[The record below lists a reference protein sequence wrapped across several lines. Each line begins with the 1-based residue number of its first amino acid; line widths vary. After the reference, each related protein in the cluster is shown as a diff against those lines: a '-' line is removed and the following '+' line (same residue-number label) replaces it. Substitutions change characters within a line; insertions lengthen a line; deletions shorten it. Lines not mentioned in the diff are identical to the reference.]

1 MEKGHYIIKMEILSL
16 KVNLLMMK
24 ERDMENMFGKM
35 VNIIKDNIK
44 KI

>member
-1 MEKGHYIIKMEILSL
+1 MEKGYYIIKMEILSL

>member
-1 MEKGHYIIKMEILSL
+1 MEKGHFIIKMEILSL